1 MKLKVYYENI
11 DSTQGGWE
19 YVSLFKIMYWLFI
32 GRIKPKDYT
41 DRYYIRKIETVEGV
55 RI

>member
-11 DSTQGGWE
+11 NSTQGGWE

-32 GRIKPKDYT
+32 GRIKPKDNT
-41 DRYYIRKIETVEGV
+41 DRYYIRKLETIEGV

>member
-11 DSTQGGWE
+11 YSTQGGWE
-19 YVSLFKIMYWLFI
+19 YVSLFKLMWWLFI
-32 GRIKPKDYT
+32 GRIKPKD
-41 DRYYIRKIETVEGV
+41 DIDIYYIRRIETIRGV

>member
-11 DSTQGGWE
+11 NSTQGGWE
-19 YVSLFKIMYWLFI
+19 YVSLFKIMCWLFI
-32 GRIKPKDYT
+32 ERIKPKDYT
-41 DRYYIRKIETVEGV
+41 DTYYIRKIETVEGV